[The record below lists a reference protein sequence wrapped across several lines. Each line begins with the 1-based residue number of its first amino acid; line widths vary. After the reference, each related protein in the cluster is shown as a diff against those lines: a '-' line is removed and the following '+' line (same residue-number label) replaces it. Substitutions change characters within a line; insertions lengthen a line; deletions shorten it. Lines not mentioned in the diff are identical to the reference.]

1 VTDSRRRQARFRI
14 SASKGL
20 GCLVGLAMCACSSS
34 GTPLGTGTSA
44 TAGGLNGST
53 GATTSGGSA
62 SSTAGS
68 ASSSGTTGGA
78 STTGGSTSGPGTTS
92 GTTTG
97 GCGSGMNAVDGG
109 CCWNFGGAGPCGD
122 PHLLGN
128 LDCCTGLSCVTGNVC
143 SATTSGGAT
152 TGGGTTTGTTTG
164 GTTTGGATC
173 TPACP
178 AAQNCCNGSCS
189 DPQSDTANCGGC
201 GMPCALGQY
210 CNNALCAAACSASTC
225 GAGTGCCGSDSTC
238 CAAGDVCCLEQGHL
252 VAYKCETGSCP
263 LPPPCA
269 PMCVSRRD
277 SKRDIQ
283 YLSDDELAVAES
295 AVRKIPLARFN
306 YKWDA
311 PNERRRLGFII
322 EDVAPSPG
330 VDEAQGVVDL
340 YGYTSLA
347 VAALQEQAREIEQL
361 RQEVDELQR
370 RLDGPKKQRA
380 QAPAH

>member
-1 VTDSRRRQARFRI
+1 
-14 SASKGL
+14 
-20 GCLVGLAMCACSSS
+20 
-34 GTPLGTGTSA
+34 
-44 TAGGLNGST
+44 
-53 GATTSGGSA
+53 
-62 SSTAGS
+62 
-68 ASSSGTTGGA
+68 
-78 STTGGSTSGPGTTS
+78 
-92 GTTTG
+92 
-97 GCGSGMNAVDGG
+97 
-109 CCWNFGGAGPCGD
+109 
-122 PHLLGN
+122 
-128 LDCCTGLSCVTGNVC
+128 
-143 SATTSGGAT
+143 
-152 TGGGTTTGTTTG
+152 
-164 GTTTGGATC
+164 
-173 TPACP
+173 
-178 AAQNCCNGSCS
+178 
-189 DPQSDTANCGGC
+189 
-201 GMPCALGQY
+201 
-210 CNNALCAAACSASTC
+210 
-225 GAGTGCCGSDSTC
+225 
-238 CAAGDVCCLEQGHL
+238 
-252 VAYKCETGSCP
+252 
-263 LPPPCA
+263 
-269 PMCVSRRD
+269 MCVSRRD